1 MLQRYSE
8 FEAVKEYVP
17 GALDSWTGVIM
28 KRRALHRLILNH
40 NTRYDLKTSNRYNT
54 FLDEDNQTC
63 LAQLVQ
69 TMFGGLRNKKGTR
82 QQVMLYSD
90 SHGRDIAVKLH
101 KILDNWKIEGEA
113 KQGAGMLDV
122 TKNCIRDST
131 TFGPQDFVVIMRQ

>member
-28 KRRALHRLILNH
+28 KRRALHPLILNH
-40 NTRYDLKTSNRYNT
+40 KTRYDLKTSNRYNAL
-54 FLDEDNQTC
+54 LDEDNQTC
-63 LAQLVQ
+63 Q

-90 SHGRDIAVKLH
+90 SRGRDIAVKLH
-101 KILDNWKIEGEA
+101 KTLDNWKIEGEA

-122 TKNCIRDST
+122 TKNCIRDSA